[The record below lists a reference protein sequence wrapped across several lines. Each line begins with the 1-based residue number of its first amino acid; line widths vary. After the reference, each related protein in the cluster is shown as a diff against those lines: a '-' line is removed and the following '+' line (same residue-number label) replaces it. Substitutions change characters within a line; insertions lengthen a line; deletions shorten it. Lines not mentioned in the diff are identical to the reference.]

1 MEISPSITAAVQIF
15 CYVVYLSDKLTGFS
29 CQQNRTIKTKRTP
42 IVQLSSV
49 IKQNQTF
56 ILLSLIIEPITPNQ
70 TKSNVIEYSDHF
82 VRNPFLDI

>member
-1 MEISPSITAAVQIF
+1 MFQDLFPRMS
-15 CYVVYLSDKLTGFS
+15 
-29 CQQNRTIKTKRTP
+29 NRTKSNNQIQSNTN

-70 TKSNVIEYSDHF
+70 TKSNAIEYSGHF
-82 VRNPFLDI
+82 VRNPFLDT